1 MKLLGWLCAGL
12 LCLCL
17 ALLIR
22 GEREVY
28 EAVGERH
35 RRAAGMQ

>member
-28 EAVGERH
+28 DAVGDRT
-35 RRAAGMQ
+35 RKAAGFQ